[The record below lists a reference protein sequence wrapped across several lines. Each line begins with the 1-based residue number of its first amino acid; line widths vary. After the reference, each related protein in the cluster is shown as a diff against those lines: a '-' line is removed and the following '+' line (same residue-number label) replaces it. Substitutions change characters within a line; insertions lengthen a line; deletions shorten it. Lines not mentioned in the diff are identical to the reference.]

1 MATFCEKVF
10 KSERLAAYDLR
21 YFDPTISAA
30 ESHEDKGLL
39 ECLMVKSAR
48 MLIYNTGGKDSYGKD
63 VEAAMALCLGKPTI
77 FFCSN
82 EEKRADF
89 FSYIHPLSRLVN
101 FKNGFAG
108 GVIVCI
114 SENEVIEIIHRIITN
129 NMSYSIVRK
138 TPDSECGYYLLKE
151 SLTQSVVRVQTND
164 ELLASAFWNNYLEK
178 NKS

>member
-1 MATFCEKVF
+1 M
-10 KSERLAAYDLR
+10 
-21 YFDPTISAA
+21 
-30 ESHEDKGLL
+30 
-39 ECLMVKSAR
+39 
-48 MLIYNTGGKDSYGKD
+48 
-63 VEAAMALCLGKPTI
+63 
-77 FFCSN
+77 
-82 EEKRADF
+82 
-89 FSYIHPLSRLVN
+89 SRLVN
-101 FKNGFAG
+101 FKNGVAG
-108 GVIVCI
+108 GGIVCI